1 LEDGTQEPAAI
12 SISILRDKIM
22 TLRLIEICLPKNKQQ
37 SVEELISSRKEVL
50 DLTIQSAMGFWKIP
64 VQGDW
69 KTRFSTDKILIRM
82 LVQAEASQNLLD
94 LLEEAF
100 SEEDGFRINII
111 ALEASFP
118 SISEEDK
125 TEAGSLN
132 EEEKNHTERVS
143 REELYDDLEKGA
155 ATTKIY
161 ISMIILSSIVAAI
174 GIINNSVAVIIGAM
188 VIAPMLTPNVSL
200 SLATALGDLPLA
212 KSALKTIFLGI
223 SITIVLSLA
232 IGISLPVDPS
242 LQEISS
248 RTNVGLMDIV
258 LALASG
264 AAGALSFTS
273 AAPAV
278 LIGVA
283 VAVALMPP
291 LVVFGLLLGAGYYS
305 LALGALLLFL
315 ANLISVNLAGVVT
328 FLVQG
333 IEPRTWW
340 EARNAKEATVVAI
353 VGWILLLAMLIIV
366 VFLGDYQILKP

>member
-1 LEDGTQEPAAI
+1 
-12 SISILRDKIM
+12 M

>member
-1 LEDGTQEPAAI
+1 LVKVKSMA
-12 SISILRDKIM
+12 
-22 TLRLIEICLPKNKQQ
+22 LRLIEINLPESKLPE
-37 SVEELISSRKEVL
+37 VEELISGRKEVL
-50 DLTIQSAMGFWKIP
+50 DLIMQPAESSWKIP
-64 VQGDW
+64 VRGEW
-69 KTRFSTDKILIRM
+69 KTRLSTNYILIRM
-82 LVQAEASQNLLD
+82 LVLAEESQSLLD
-94 LLEEAF
+94 LLEETF
-100 SEEDGFRINII
+100 SSEDGFRINIF
-111 ALEASFP
+111 ALVASFP
-118 SISEEDK
+118 SISEEGISK
-125 TEAGSLN
+125 EGPSS
-132 EEEKNHTERVS
+132 EEEKNHKQRVS
-143 REELYDDLEKGA
+143 REELHNDLVEGA
-155 ATTKIY
+155 KTTNIY
-161 ISMIILSSIVAAI
+161 VSMIILSSIVAAI

>member
-1 LEDGTQEPAAI
+1 MDLWRAE
-12 SISILRDKIM
+12 IM
-22 TLRLIEICLPKNKQQ
+22 ALRLIEISLHKDKQQ
-37 SVEELISSRKEVL
+37 AVEGLISGRKEVL
-50 DLTIQSAMGFWKIP
+50 DLTIQPAMGFWKIP
-64 VQGDW
+64 IQGDW
-69 KTRFSTDKILIRM
+69 KTRFSTDMIIIRM
-82 LVQAEASQNLLD
+82 LVQAEGSQNLLD

-100 SEEDGFRINII
+100 AEEDDFRINIF

-118 SISEEDK
+118 SISDKEEI
-125 TEAGSLN
+125 EAVSTN
-132 EEEKNHTERVS
+132 EKEAIHKGRVS
-143 REELYDDLEKGA
+143 REELHDDLEEGA
-155 ATTKIY
+155 MITNIY
-161 ISMIILSSIVAAI
+161 ISMIVLSSIVAAI
-174 GIINNSVAVIIGAM
+174 GVINNNVAVIIGAM
-188 VIAPMLTPNVSL
+188 VIAPMLIPNVSL
-200 SLATALGDLPLA
+200 SLATALGDLQLA
-212 KSALKTIFLGI
+212 KSALKTISLGI
-223 SITIVLSLA
+223 SIAIILSFALGL
-232 IGISLPVDPS
+232 ILPVDPS

-248 RTNVGLMDIV
+248 RTSVGLMDIA

-264 AAGALSFTS
+264 AAGALAFTS

-340 EARNAKEATVVAI
+340 EAKKAKEATVLAI
-353 VGWILLLAMLIIV
+353 VGWAILLVILIMIV
-366 VFLGDYQILKP
+366 LIGGSQNP

>member
-1 LEDGTQEPAAI
+1 
-12 SISILRDKIM
+12 M
-22 TLRLIEICLPKNKQQ
+22 TLRLIEIGLPKNKQHA
-37 SVEELISSRKEVL
+37 VEELISGRKEVL
-50 DLTIQSAMGFWKIP
+50 DLTIQPVVGFWKIP

-82 LVQAEASQNLLD
+82 LVLTEGSQNLLD

-100 SEEDGFRINII
+100 SEEDGFRINIF

-125 TEAGSLN
+125 IEADSSD
-132 EEEKNHTERVS
+132 EEEKKHTGRVS
-143 REELYDDLEKGA
+143 REELHDDLEKGA
-155 ATTKIY
+155 IISKIY
-161 ISMIILSSIVAAI
+161 ISMIILSSIVASI
-174 GIINNSVAVIIGAM
+174 GVINNNVAVIIGAM

-212 KSALKTIFLGI
+212 KSALKNIFLGI
-223 SITIVLSLA
+223 FIAIVLSFAL
-232 IGISLPVDPS
+232 GLLLPVDPS

-248 RTNVGLMDIV
+248 RTSVELMDIV

-328 FLVQG
+328 FLAQG

-340 EARNAKEATVVAI
+340 EAKKAKEATVLAI
-353 VGWILLLAMLIIV
+353 IVWILLLAILIMV
-366 VFLGDYQILKP
+366 VFFGGHQILKP

>member
-1 LEDGTQEPAAI
+1 
-12 SISILRDKIM
+12 M
-22 TLRLIEICLPKNKQQ
+22 
-37 SVEELISSRKEVL
+37 
-50 DLTIQSAMGFWKIP
+50 
-64 VQGDW
+64 
-69 KTRFSTDKILIRM
+69 
-82 LVQAEASQNLLD
+82 
-94 LLEEAF
+94 
-100 SEEDGFRINII
+100 
-111 ALEASFP
+111 
-118 SISEEDK
+118 
-125 TEAGSLN
+125 
-132 EEEKNHTERVS
+132 S
-143 REELYDDLEKGA
+143 REELHDDLEKGA
-155 ATTKIY
+155 MTSKIY

-174 GIINNSVAVIIGAM
+174 GVINNNVAVIIGAM

-200 SLATALGDLPLA
+200 SLATALGDLSLA

-223 SITIVLSLA
+223 FITIVLSFAL
-232 IGISLPVDPS
+232 GLLLPVDPS

-305 LALGALLLFL
+305 LALGALFLFL

-328 FLVQG
+328 FLAQG

-340 EARNAKEATVVAI
+340 EAKKAKEATVLAI
-353 VGWILLLAMLIIV
+353 VGWVLLLAILIIII
-366 VFLGDYQILKP
+366 FSGGHQILKP

>member
-1 LEDGTQEPAAI
+1 MA
-12 SISILRDKIM
+12 
-22 TLRLIEICLPKNKQQ
+22 LRLIEISLHKEKQQ
-37 SVEELISSRKEVL
+37 AVEELISGRKEVL
-50 DLTIQSAMGFWKIP
+50 DLTIQQAMGFWKIP
-64 VQGDW
+64 IQGDW

-82 LVQAEASQNLLD
+82 LVEAEGSQNLLD
-94 LLEEAF
+94 RLEEAF
-100 SEEDGFRINII
+100 AEEEGFRINIF

-118 SISEEDK
+118 SISENDK
-125 TEAGSLN
+125 IEEISSN
-132 EEEKNHTERVS
+132 EEEVIHKGRVS
-143 REELYDDLEKGA
+143 REELHDDLEKGA
-155 ATTKIY
+155 MITNIY
-161 ISMIILSSIVAAI
+161 ISMIVLSSIVAAI
-174 GIINNSVAVIIGAM
+174 GVINNNVAVIIGAM

-200 SLATALGDLPLA
+200 SLATALGDLQLA
-212 KSALKTIFLGI
+212 KSALKTILLGI
-223 SITIVLSLA
+223 SIAIILSFAL
-232 IGISLPVDPS
+232 GIILPVDPS
-242 LQEISS
+242 LKEISS
-248 RTNVGLMDIV
+248 RTSVGLMDIV

-340 EARNAKEATVVAI
+340 EARKAKEATMLAI
-353 VGWILLLAMLIIV
+353 AGWVILLAILIMAIL
-366 VFLGDYQILKP
+366 LGGQQNP

>member
-1 LEDGTQEPAAI
+1 
-12 SISILRDKIM
+12 M
-22 TLRLIEICLPKNKQQ
+22 TLRLIEINLPKNKQQ
-37 SVEELISSRKEVL
+37 ALEELISGRKEVL
-50 DLTIQSAMGFWKIP
+50 DLTIQPAVGFWRIP

-82 LVQAEASQNLLD
+82 LVLAEGSQNLLD

-100 SEEDGFRINII
+100 SEEDGFRINIF

-125 TEAGSLN
+125 LEAGSSY
-132 EEEKNHTERVS
+132 EGERDHKGRVS
-143 REELYDDLEKGA
+143 REELYNELEKGA
-155 ATTKIY
+155 KITNFY
-161 ISMIILSSIVAAI
+161 SFMIILSSIVAAI
-174 GIINNSVAVIIGAM
+174 GVLNNSVAVIIGAM

-200 SLATALGDLPLA
+200 SLATALGDLPMA

-223 SITIVLSLA
+223 SIAMVLSVALGF
-232 IGISLPVDPS
+232 ILPVDPS

-248 RTNVGLMDIV
+248 RTSLGLMDIV

-273 AAPAV
+273 AIPAV

-305 LALGALLLFL
+305 LALGAFFLFL
-315 ANLISVNLAGVVT
+315 ANLISVNLAGVAI
-328 FLVQG
+328 FLAQG

-340 EARNAKEATVVAI
+340 DAKKAKKATVLAI
-353 VGWILLLAMLIIV
+353 VGWALLLAILIIIL
-366 VFLGDYQILKP
+366 FFGDLKILKL

>member
-1 LEDGTQEPAAI
+1 
-12 SISILRDKIM
+12 M

-155 ATTKIY
+155 TTTKIY

-305 LALGALLLFL
+305 LALGALFLFL

-328 FLVQG
+328 FLAQG

-340 EARNAKEATVVAI
+340 EAKKAKQATMLAI
-353 VGWILLLAMLIIV
+353 VVWVSLLASLMIII
-366 VFLGDYQILKP
+366 FFGGPHNL